1 MNDRFRNNP
10 VQSAQTAS
18 IPTSAAGVQ
27 IDDDARRVLR
37 NTWNLLAMTLLFS
50 AGTAA
55 LSMNQGWPH
64 PGIVITLLGYFGLLF
79 LTYATR
85 NSAWGLV
92 SVFALT
98 GFMGLTLGPI
108 ISAYISIFSN
118 GHALV
123 ISAFAATGVT
133 FVALSAF
140 ALTTKKDFSFI
151 GSFLFAGILVAFLA
165 GLAAVFF
172 NLSALALVVSAMFAV
187 LMCGLIVFQTQQIVQ
202 GGERNYIM
210 ATVTL
215 FVSIYNLFTSLLH
228 LFGFFFGEE

>member
-1 MNDRFRNNP
+1 MNDPRHQAR
-10 VQSAQTAS
+10 VHAATYTGTAS
-18 IPTSAAGVQ
+18 STD

-55 LSMNQGWPH
+55 LSMSQGWSH
-64 PGIVITLLGYFGLLF
+64 PGILITLVGYFGLLF
-79 LTYATR
+79 LTMALR

-108 ISAYISIFSN
+108 ISSYISVFSN
-118 GHALV
+118 GSELV
-123 ISAFAATGVT
+123 ISAFTATAVA

-140 ALTTKKDFSFI
+140 AVTTKKDFSFM

-165 GLAAVFF
+165 GLGAYFF
-172 NLSALALVVSAMFAV
+172 QLPALSLAVSAIFAV
-187 LMCGLIVFQTQQIVQ
+187 LMCGLILFQTQQIVR

-228 LFGFFFGEE
+228 LFGFAFGED

>member
-1 MNDRFRNNP
+1 MQDLR
-10 VQSAQTAS
+10 ATTAH
-18 IPTSAAGVQ
+18 TTATAA

-37 NTWNLLAMTLLFS
+37 NTWNLLALTLLFS
-50 AGTAA
+50 AGTAL
-55 LSMNQGWPH
+55 LSMANNWPH
-64 PGIVITLLGYFGLLF
+64 PGLMITLVGYFGLLF
-79 LTYATR
+79 LTMALR

-108 ISAYISIFSN
+108 INMYLTVFSN
-118 GHALV
+118 GHQLV
-123 ISAFAATGVT
+123 VSAMGATGVA
-133 FVALSAF
+133 FFALSAF
-140 ALTTKKDFSFI
+140 AVTTKRDFSFL

-165 GLAAVFF
+165 GLGAIFF
-172 NLSALALVVSAMFAV
+172 NMPMLGLAVSAIFAV
-187 LMCGLIVFQTQQIVQ
+187 LMCGLIVFQTQQIVR

-228 LFGFFFGEE
+228 LLGFFAGED